1 MLDVAGLEHIPFSL
15 EPADQNYHTEKINFK
30 ERSTRPNIN
39 HTFTRKKNVLIT
51 KHHRKMNQKLQFMSS
66 TELHTVYQTE
76 KNMRRSTAHTE
87 KDSRQGKA
95 RRRSTAHTEKDS
107 RQGKARNTK
116 SR

>member
-1 MLDVAGLEHIPFSL
+1 MDSL
-15 EPADQNYHTEKINFK
+15 NK
-30 ERSTRPNIN
+30 S
-39 HTFTRKKNVLIT
+39 L
-51 KHHRKMNQKLQFMSS
+51 NQKLQFMSS
-66 TELHTVYQTE
+66 TELLLKGFALHTVYQTE